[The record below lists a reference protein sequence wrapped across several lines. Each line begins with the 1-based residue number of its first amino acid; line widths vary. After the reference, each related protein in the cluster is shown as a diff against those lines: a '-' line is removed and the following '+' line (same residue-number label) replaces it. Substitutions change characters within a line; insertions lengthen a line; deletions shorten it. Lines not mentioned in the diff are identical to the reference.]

1 MIWEDENE
9 EEEIEKVEKKE
20 EKSESDEEEGSEKKT
35 SRILTQKEKI
45 IDSLKSIYNSIRSNI
60 KSQSFKTISEKF
72 EEFNKNIDRVLN
84 NFKEKEIPAYFYE
97 SLAIVEDLT
106 SMSKEDQ
113 KKLSGENNNYLN
125 NIKKLEL
132 KVVKKIGSGYKE
144 YKNDRKKDEKEL
156 EEDLNKIEEYKKKK
170 QEDEENKN
178 IKKKAKKKKDEFD
191 DELDI
196 IELYYKDKAENKD
209 PSQRRLKWVKR
220 AKAKEEKPNE
230 EKEDENK
237 IKIKKIK
244 QNVNV
249 EKAQESITESDIKKE
264 LEQMS
269 NQRGQN
275 KYSLDNVERLEFL
288 FSKTENKLI
297 QLEILTE
304 STLQCFDN
312 YANQLIAFPSD
323 LWNKIYKDIEKM
335 MELHD
340 LLNKE
345 KNDTNKNDIDQ
356 MNLSLQNDLSV
367 RMEKLEN
374 ELYKSLQ
381 FNTNNNAEYSNC
393 ILNELKFLT
402 LCKKIESFYKN
413 YKNIFCIAKIYL
425 LVIMHTYYKT
435 TNQVKNLVKKFNLKL
450 EEDDYVQKIIVN
462 NDKEFFRNLCNQV
475 YQTLDE
481 ESKVKVM
488 LYQIYFLCVRN
499 DYESATKLFNSSNIY
514 ELISLFK
521 TETLKVLFNRILA
534 QLGLCAF
541 KNLDLEEVL
550 KYLTP
555 LCAKGPTKLKEYLS
569 QSYNKDSE
577 KNALFDRGDKMRTIP
592 TIMRI
597 NANDLD
603 TIFYLSSMINDV
615 PKILYEKIFGKEN
628 EEMNSNSHAFERL
641 FYNFQRQQ
649 FNGPSNI
656 DKDKIL
662 ATTTLLM
669 KGDWKK
675 CVEVI
680 KNLNIIKKYSTLQD
694 KLFEL
699 IKRTALKC
707 FIMFYMS
714 EYESFEF
721 NNLCKRFEIK
731 DYEVKNIINDMI
743 LTGKI
748 KAKWNGNFLLMKS
761 NDRDSVLNM
770 KKLIE
775 NIQTITRQNL
785 ELMQTAMAL
794 TNND

>member
-72 EEFNKNIDRVLN
+72 EDFNKNIDRVLN

-170 QEDEENKN
+170 QEDEEKKN

-450 EEDDYVQKIIVN
+450 EEDDYVQKIIIN

>member
-156 EEDLNKIEEYKKKK
+156 EEDWNKIEEYKKKK
-170 QEDEENKN
+170 QEDEESKN

-393 ILNELKFLT
+393 IL
-402 LCKKIESFYKN
+402 
-413 YKNIFCIAKIYL
+413 IF
-425 LVIMHTYYKT
+425 
-435 TNQVKNLVKKFNLKL
+435 
-450 EEDDYVQKIIVN
+450 
-462 NDKEFFRNLCNQV
+462 
-475 YQTLDE
+475 
-481 ESKVKVM
+481 
-488 LYQIYFLCVRN
+488 
-499 DYESATKLFNSSNIY
+499 
-514 ELISLFK
+514 
-521 TETLKVLFNRILA
+521 
-534 QLGLCAF
+534 
-541 KNLDLEEVL
+541 
-550 KYLTP
+550 
-555 LCAKGPTKLKEYLS
+555 
-569 QSYNKDSE
+569 
-577 KNALFDRGDKMRTIP
+577 
-592 TIMRI
+592 
-597 NANDLD
+597 
-603 TIFYLSSMINDV
+603 
-615 PKILYEKIFGKEN
+615 
-628 EEMNSNSHAFERL
+628 
-641 FYNFQRQQ
+641 
-649 FNGPSNI
+649 
-656 DKDKIL
+656 
-662 ATTTLLM
+662 
-669 KGDWKK
+669 
-675 CVEVI
+675 
-680 KNLNIIKKYSTLQD
+680 
-694 KLFEL
+694 
-699 IKRTALKC
+699 
-707 FIMFYMS
+707 
-714 EYESFEF
+714 
-721 NNLCKRFEIK
+721 
-731 DYEVKNIINDMI
+731 
-743 LTGKI
+743 
-748 KAKWNGNFLLMKS
+748 
-761 NDRDSVLNM
+761 
-770 KKLIE
+770 
-775 NIQTITRQNL
+775 
-785 ELMQTAMAL
+785 
-794 TNND
+794 

>member
-1 MIWEDENE
+1 
-9 EEEIEKVEKKE
+9 
-20 EKSESDEEEGSEKKT
+20 
-35 SRILTQKEKI
+35 
-45 IDSLKSIYNSIRSNI
+45 
-60 KSQSFKTISEKF
+60 
-72 EEFNKNIDRVLN
+72 
-84 NFKEKEIPAYFYE
+84 
-97 SLAIVEDLT
+97 
-106 SMSKEDQ
+106 
-113 KKLSGENNNYLN
+113 
-125 NIKKLEL
+125 
-132 KVVKKIGSGYKE
+132 
-144 YKNDRKKDEKEL
+144 
-156 EEDLNKIEEYKKKK
+156 
-170 QEDEENKN
+170 
-178 IKKKAKKKKDEFD
+178 
-191 DELDI
+191 
-196 IELYYKDKAENKD
+196 
-209 PSQRRLKWVKR
+209 
-220 AKAKEEKPNE
+220 
-230 EKEDENK
+230 
-237 IKIKKIK
+237 
-244 QNVNV
+244 
-249 EKAQESITESDIKKE
+249 
-264 LEQMS
+264 
-269 NQRGQN
+269 
-275 KYSLDNVERLEFL
+275 
-288 FSKTENKLI
+288 
-297 QLEILTE
+297 
-304 STLQCFDN
+304 
-312 YANQLIAFPSD
+312 
-323 LWNKIYKDIEKM
+323 
-335 MELHD
+335 
-340 LLNKE
+340 
-345 KNDTNKNDIDQ
+345 
-356 MNLSLQNDLSV
+356 
-367 RMEKLEN
+367 
-374 ELYKSLQ
+374 
-381 FNTNNNAEYSNC
+381 
-393 ILNELKFLT
+393 
-402 LCKKIESFYKN
+402 
-413 YKNIFCIAKIYL
+413 
-425 LVIMHTYYKT
+425 MHTYYKSP
-435 TNQVKNLVKKFNLKL
+435 NPVKNLIKKFNLKFD
-450 EEDDYVQKIIVN
+450 EDDYIQKIILN
-462 NDKEFFRNLCNQV
+462 NDKNYFKELCNQA
-475 YQTLDE
+475 YKILDE
-481 ESKVKVM
+481 ENKVKVM

>member
-170 QEDEENKN
+170 QEDEESKN
-178 IKKKAKKKKDEFD
+178 IKKKVKKKKDEFD